1 MRRRVGSCSVF
12 SRCRYTQLALLH
24 VLVLMIAASCGQ
36 EAPDRFGNRRIATLQ
51 LETTFPHPF
60 NYLSGVR
67 ELSNG
72 KVVAA
77 DPVSQVLLRLD
88 LETGTADTL
97 GRQGTGP
104 NEYNGPDR
112 VFPLPGDFT
121 LLVDLGNAR
130 LTVIDPNGLSAH
142 STPMTTAMRKTSGRT
157 IQPMF
162 VDGAGNLYDGGYYS
176 PEAPQDTFS
185 LRRIDRATLEETEV
199 AAAWHAPFAKPGPG
213 TKQPMLVL
221 YDDWAVGGD
230 GRIAVVRAHGYSVDW
245 CLPDGRVVHGP
256 PNQVETYPL
265 GSAEKE
271 AELEHAAA
279 ATVTTVL
286 TVDDDGVKSMQV
298 ARGMT
303 RGTMP
308 SVDDF
313 AWPETLPVF
322 RGEATLVSP
331 HYEVWIHRMMPA
343 GVLGRIEVFD
353 DQGVRLGFI
362 EIPAR
367 STVIG
372 FSPSGEPGSIVYV
385 TRTDDMGLV
394 WLERYQVLRNDR

>member
-1 MRRRVGSCSVF
+1 MTTV
-12 SRCRYTQLALLH
+12 
-24 VLVLMIAASCGQ
+24 SCGRD
-36 EAPDRFGNRRIATLQ
+36 APDTFGNRSIATLQ
-51 LETTFPHPF
+51 LEATYPHPF
-60 NYLSGVR
+60 SYLSGVR
-67 ELSNG
+67 ELRNG
-72 KVVAA
+72 KIMAA

-88 LETGTADTL
+88 LDTGTADTL

-104 NEYNGPDR
+104 DEYKGPDQ
-112 VFPLPGDFT
+112 VFSLPGDST
-121 LLVDLGNAR
+121 LLIDLGNGR
-130 LTVIDPNGLSAH
+130 LTVIDPNGLFLY
-142 STPMTTAMRKTSGRT
+142 STPMTTGMGKSWGRT
-157 IQPMF
+157 IQPRF

-199 AAAWHAPFAKPGPG
+199 ATAWHAAFAKPEPG

-230 GRIAVVRAHGYSVDW
+230 GRIAVVRARGYSVDW
-245 CLPDGRVVHGP
+245 YLPDGRVVHGP
-256 PNQVETYPL
+256 PNQVETYPVGL
-265 GSAEKE
+265 AEKE

-279 ATVTTVL
+279 ATVTTVS
-286 TVDDDGVKSMQV
+286 TVDDDGVQSMQM

-313 AWPETLPVF
+313 TWPENLPVF

-331 HYEVWIHRMMPA
+331 QYEVWIHRMMPA
-343 GVLGRIEVFD
+343 GVPGRIEVFD
-353 DQGVRLGFI
+353 DQGVRLGFV

-372 FSPSGEPGSIVYV
+372 FSPSGEPGSMVYV